1 MLVYLGVF
9 FLFCF
14 LFVLIG
20 MLQEMDSRP
29 DELCGAK
36 QLKDHMLNDYTV
48 SQDSREESL
57 KLVISISE
65 KQTNVIWNVE
75 TLISY
80 LIDDVSITRK

>member
-1 MLVYLGVF
+1 
-9 FLFCF
+9 
-14 LFVLIG
+14 
-20 MLQEMDSRP
+20 MDSRP